1 MYTTSPA
8 GKEELCRDLLDD
20 FEQHKGDGARVVA
33 SSLPIPVSNQ
43 PGDNP
48 PHAKAKARY
57 EEIVDDPVL
66 CTAEYPTLEDPRP
79 IVFGLVPGEGL
90 VLLPVEDLEAD
101 TVAGRAAARG
111 PRAGDSGDGGRL
123 LAALGLTA
131 VVAGGLVAARRR
143 AGRSRRADEAVAR
156 GSGLDRAEQAVQAA
170 RGARSAPVTPVGFG
184 CR

>member
-66 CTAEYPTLEDPRP
+66 CTAEYPSVEDPRP
-79 IVFGLVPGEGL
+79 IVFGLVAGEGL
-90 VLLPVEDLEAD
+90 VLLPVEELEAD
-101 TVAGRAAARG
+101 RAAERVALGGPGRQSGGWLLLGLGLTGVGAGVAAAR
-111 PRAGDSGDGGRL
+111 R
-123 LAALGLTA
+123 
-131 VVAGGLVAARRR
+131 AARARR
-143 AGRSRRADEAVAR
+143 PD
-156 GSGLDRAEQAVQAA
+156 
-170 RGARSAPVTPVGFG
+170 
-184 CR
+184 